1 MKSFTEDGDEHNGK
15 IKNVGRKKEKKNLRK
30 EAQQKDNLLYGDFF
44 KNYQGLISIIDLK
57 GHYVYLNNTWG
68 KIIGYTYTEMIGQ
81 PFMDYVHPDDFQN
94 TLDVYPYLQ
103 SNKNILGFRNR
114 IRCNDG
120 SYRWIEWHSFLSGKL
135 IYSISHDITDREN
148 AERDLIAEKKA
159 AQDGEKQKTAMLQ
172 NISHDMKTPLNA
184 IIGFSDLIL
193 NHLEDQDKL
202 VKYTSVIRQSSVDLL
217 HLIND
222 VLDISRIEKGQLQ
235 ANLTICNLPQLF
247 QEICDFFIN
256 HKKKIRKD
264 HLEISV
270 NHICDKLYKSVYMD
284 GIKVKQIFFNLIY
297 NALKF
302 TNEGFIVF
310 GCSRISNSHV
320 EFYVSDTG
328 IGIPEEKQNLIFERF
343 RKIENN
349 NRPDCMGSGLGLS
362 IVKGLIDLLQGE
374 IRLKSIVGKGTT
386 FFFRIPF
393 KPALSGQVK
402 AMNDSES
409 KPLKWNQYQ
418 ILIVE
423 DDEFGLRYLME
434 ILSKTGAIIETVQT
448 AEEAL
453 DLISSGKSFDIIIMD
468 IRLKG
473 MNGYEAT
480 RIIKRIKPEA
490 TVIAQSAYATQD
502 SITKALDAGCDDY
515 IIKPFDKKTLL
526 TKLEMLL
533 YRIVP

>member
-1 MKSFTEDGDEHNGK
+1 MKSFIEDDDEHNGK
-15 IKNVGRKKEKKNLRK
+15 AKNVGRKKNLKKK
-30 EAQQKDNLLYGDFF
+30 PQQKDNLLYEDFF
-44 KNYQGLISIIDLK
+44 KNFQGLISIIDLK
-57 GHYVYLNNTWG
+57 GNYVYLSNTWEN
-68 KIIGYTYTEMIGQ
+68 IIGYANSEMIGQ
-81 PFMDYVHPDDFQN
+81 PFMDYVYPDDFQN
-94 TLDVYPYLQ
+94 TLDIYPYLRT
-103 SNKNILGFRNR
+103 NKNILGFRNR
-114 IRCNDG
+114 IRCKGG
-120 SYRWIEWHSFLSGKL
+120 SYRWIEWHSFLSGEF

-148 AERDLIAEKKA
+148 TERDLIAEKHA
-159 AQDGEKQKTAMLQ
+159 AQEGEKQKTAMLQ

-193 NHLEDQDKL
+193 SHIEDQDKL
-202 VKYTSVIRQSSVDLL
+202 IKYTSVIRQSSVDLL

-256 HKKKIRKD
+256 HKKKIGKD

-284 GIKVKQIFFNLIY
+284 CVKVKQIFFNLIY

-302 TNEGFIVF
+302 TNKGFIVF

-328 IGIPEEKQNLIFERF
+328 VGIPEEKKDLIFERF

-349 NRPDCMGSGLGLS
+349 NQTECLGSGLGLS

-374 IRLKSIVGKGTT
+374 IRLKSIVGQGST
-386 FFFRIPF
+386 FFFQIPY
-393 KPALSGQVK
+393 KPALSRQTK
-402 AMNDSES
+402 AMEDSEL
-409 KPLKWNQYQ
+409 KPVVKWDQYR

-423 DDEFGLRYLME
+423 DDEFGMRYLME
-434 ILSKTGAIIETVQT
+434 ILSKTGAILETVQT

-453 DLISSGKSFDIIIMD
+453 ERISSGKSFDVVIMD

-480 RIIKRIKPEA
+480 RIIKKIKPETA
-490 TVIAQSAYATQD
+490 VIAQSAYSTQEC
-502 SITKALDAGCDDY
+502 IKKALDSGCDDY
-515 IIKPFDKKTLL
+515 IIKPFNKKTLL
-526 TKLEMLL
+526 AKLEMLL
-533 YRIVP
+533 CRIVPR